1 MGRLQRSRTIPAVD
15 GRPAWSVVCFIE
27 RAGHRR
33 QGMAS
38 AMLEGAIDYARS
50 CGGVTLEG

>member
-38 AMLEGAIDYARS
+38 AMLEGPFPRFS
-50 CGGVTLEG
+50 TMSGLEVFI